1 MTNWENIVYEKELV
15 SAKNKRK
22 NIYIEDKQRKIALK
36 ELEEEGWEYVRD
48 YANPKFIKVRKVKSY
63 DEQFEDKVWLLFYQM
78 GFSHLNKYRNFKMTY
93 YYQNPLFTQQI
104 DVFAADEETIL
115 IVECKSADRVKDGVF
130 KKEIEALSGQMNGL
144 RKTAL
149 KQFPGRKVKFIWAV
163 HNYIM
168 SPKDIQRMQE
178 WGIVFFSDSTIDYYC
193 ELVKHLGTC
202 ARFQLL
208 GNLLANTEIKNM
220 QNKIP
225 AIKGKMGGYE
235 YYEFSIEPE
244 KLLKIGYV
252 LHRSEAN
259 KNMMPTYQR
268 IIKKKRLK
276 EVQTFIN
283 NGGYFPN
290 SLVISIDT
298 KGKGLQFDQSQTKVD
313 DALSK
318 LGILHLPKRY
328 HTAYIIDGQHRLYG
342 YSDTDYA
349 KTNTIPV
356 VAFVDLDRTEQLK
369 LFMEINENQKSVSK
383 TLRVTLN
390 SDMLWDSPDYNSR
403 REAMRS
409 MIAQKCGEEPTSAL
423 LGRVVIGEDE
433 KNSTKCITIEAI
445 QQALKRSHFLSAY
458 GKNNVI
464 TTDGSFD
471 VGDNQATVDLLYS
484 FLESCFKVIK
494 LNCEKEWMLGEQ
506 GILTINRG
514 IQAVIRVID
523 DIVMHLINQKKISP
537 KTQSI
542 ESMVDEVEYYL
553 EPFMSY
559 VNSIDENSRRELK
572 GFLGGGADNKFW
584 RSFQKVIAEKR
595 EDFAPEGLRE
605 YIENETKQYNA
616 ESREYLIY
624 IEERVKDVISKALN
638 SYYGDKWM
646 IKGLPKTIYKNAE
659 KLASDRNYELLS
671 NDEDGEI
678 DAWDC
683 ISLSDC
689 KEIVVYSHN
698 WSDIFESIMTRP
710 EDKNLSTK
718 DQKTEWLTVMSKEI
732 SKMSKQTYSVPK
744 ATFEMISEV
753 YNWLSGEK

>member
-1 MTNWENIVYEKELV
+1 M
-15 SAKNKRK
+15 
-22 NIYIEDKQRKIALK
+22 D
-36 ELEEEGWEYVRD
+36 
-48 YANPKFIKVRKVKSY
+48 
-63 DEQFEDKVWLLFYQM
+63 
-78 GFSHLNKYRNFKMTY
+78 
-93 YYQNPLFTQQI
+93 
-104 DVFAADEETIL
+104 
-115 IVECKSADRVKDGVF
+115 
-130 KKEIEALSGQMNGL
+130 GL

-168 SPKDIQRMQE
+168 SPKDIQRMEE
-178 WGIVFFSDSTIDYYC
+178 WGIIFFSDSTIDYYC
-193 ELVKHLGTC
+193 ELVRHLGTC

-225 AIKGKMGGYE
+225 AIKGRMGGHE

-276 EVQTFIN
+276 EVQNFIN

-290 SLVISIDT
+290 SLIISIDT
-298 KGKGLQFDQSQTKVD
+298 KGKGIQFDQSLTKVD
-313 DALSK
+313 GALSK

-328 HTAYIIDGQHRLYG
+328 HSAYIIDGQHRLYG
-342 YSDTDYA
+342 YSDTDYS

-356 VAFVDLDRTEQLK
+356 VAFIDLDRTEQLK
-369 LFMEINENQKSVSK
+369 LFMDINENQKAVSK

-390 SDMLWDSPDYNSR
+390 SDMLWDSSDYNAR
-403 REAMRS
+403 REALRS

-423 LGRVVIGEDE
+423 LGRIVIGEDE

-445 QQALKRSHFLSAY
+445 QQALKKSHFLSVY

-464 TTDGSFD
+464 ISDGSFD
-471 VGDNQATVDLLYS
+471 VGDNQATVDLLYP
-484 FLESCFKVIK
+484 FLEACFRLIK
-494 LNCEKEWMLGEQ
+494 TNCEAEWAAGEQ

-523 DIVMHLINQKKISP
+523 DIVIQLLEQKKIVP
-537 KTQSI
+537 KSQNI
-542 ESMVDEVEYYL
+542 DEIVDEVEYYL
-553 EPFMSY
+553 EPLMSY
-559 VNSIDENSRRELK
+559 INTIDDPARKELK

-584 RSFQKVIAEKR
+584 RSFEKVISEKR
-595 EDFAPEGLRE
+595 DDFNPEGLRE
-605 YIENETKQYNA
+605 FIENETKQYNS
-616 ESREYLIY
+616 ESREYLSY
-624 IEERVKDVISKALN
+624 IEERVKEMVADALN
-638 SYYGDKWM
+638 SYYGDKWL

-659 KLASDRNYELLS
+659 KMASDRNYDLLS

-678 DAWDC
+678 EAWDC
-683 ISLSDC
+683 VTLSDC
-689 KEIVVYSHN
+689 KEIVTYSHN
-698 WSDIFESIMTRP
+698 WSEIFEPIMTRP

-718 DQKTEWLTVMSKEI
+718 DQKTEWMAVMNKEI
-732 SKMSKQTYSVPK
+732 NKMSKQTYSVPK
-744 ATFEMISEV
+744 VTFEMISEV
-753 YNWLSGEK
+753 YEWLHING